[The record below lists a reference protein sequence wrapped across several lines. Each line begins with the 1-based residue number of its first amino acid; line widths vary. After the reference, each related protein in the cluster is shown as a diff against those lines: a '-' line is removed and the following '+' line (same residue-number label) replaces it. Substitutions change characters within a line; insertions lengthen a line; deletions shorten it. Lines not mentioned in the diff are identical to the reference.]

1 MVIGSR
7 EKLFKY
13 LSSKEFIMREVVL
26 KLEVPKGLES
36 KVELAVEKVLNIFLR
51 EVRFEIAR
59 EILEESE
66 LSEEKVRE
74 LAKEVNL
81 SVAKRHLE

>member
-1 MVIGSR
+1 M
-7 EKLFKY
+7 
-13 LSSKEFIMREVVL
+13 KEIVL
-26 KLEVPKGLES
+26 RLEVPKGLES
-36 KVELAVEKVLNIFLR
+36 KLELAIEKVLNMFLR
-51 EVRFEIAR
+51 EVRFKIAR

-66 LSEEKVRE
+66 LSEEKARE